1 MEHGMGKAGE
11 ERKERRWRRR
21 GSCRRRGAEPGDEL
35 RARLSLQGPGDRDP
49 ASSSRSA
56 VPGNVQSMC
65 LRPVTRE

>member
-11 ERKERRWRRR
+11 ERKERRWRRG
-21 GSCRRRGAEPGDEL
+21 GSCRRRGAEPGEL

-49 ASSSRSA
+49 ASGSRSA